1 MTCEARNGRVG
12 TGGHEAED
20 DIHKIEALLQHRF
33 SEDGSI
39 EIQVHWVH

>member
-1 MTCEARNGRVG
+1 MAYEARKSRIVAGDDDV
-12 TGGHEAED
+12 ED
-20 DIHKIEALLQHRF
+20 DIHENEALLQHRF